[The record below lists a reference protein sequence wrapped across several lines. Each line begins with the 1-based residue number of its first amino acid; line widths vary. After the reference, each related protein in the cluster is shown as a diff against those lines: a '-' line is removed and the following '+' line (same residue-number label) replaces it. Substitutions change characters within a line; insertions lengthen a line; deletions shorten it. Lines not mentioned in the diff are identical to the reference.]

1 MLTQGLLGWHS
12 LGRTATG
19 SVGFAD
25 CLQLVVS
32 SLLQAADLLQQRNL
46 AIQHHAA
53 PALQAPPL
61 ATYVQL
67 RLQLLYLSNDA
78 TAFLPPAANLLA
90 LDRLA
95 PGSPAVRAMERQ
107 CAQLERELFGGERPA
122 LHPEPDARMVGAVA
136 MLAKYE
142 IERLQAGLTRKA
154 QQVRLHA
161 CLLSRMSCAKPS

>member
-1 MLTQGLLGWHS
+1 M
-12 LGRTATG
+12 G
-19 SVGFAD
+19 SEGFA
-25 CLQLVVS
+25 LAY
-32 SLLQAADLLQQRNL
+32 SLWLPSRLQAADLFQQRNL
-46 AIQHHAA
+46 AIQNHTAA
-53 PALQAPPL
+53 TLKASPL
-61 ATYVQL
+61 ATYAQIRL
-67 RLQLLYLSNDA
+67 RLVYLSNDA
-78 TAFLPPAANLLA
+78 TAFLPPAASLLA